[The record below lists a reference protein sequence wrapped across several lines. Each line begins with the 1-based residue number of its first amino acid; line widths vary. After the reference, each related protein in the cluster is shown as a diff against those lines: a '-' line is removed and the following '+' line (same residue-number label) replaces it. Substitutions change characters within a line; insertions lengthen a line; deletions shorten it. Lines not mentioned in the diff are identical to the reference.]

1 MDSQKNSG
9 FTLIELMIVVAIIG
23 ILAAIAIPAY
33 QDYTSRSAI
42 AGEVIPIIKKA
53 STDASE
59 YFSVNGTLNGFCA
72 SDVGQAFVSTA
83 SEYTSHFI
91 CWEGTAGTAA
101 FHLQASL
108 DDSRFP
114 ADVPSDGRIVLF
126 PTYDGSNITWHCAYH
141 ISSNLKVPE
150 KYLPA
155 VCRQNYVDSSSN
167 IFVDGVNLTSQS
179 LGG

>member
-9 FTLIELMIVVAIIG
+9 FTLIELMTVVAIIG

-42 AGEVIPIIKKA
+42 AGEVIPVIKKT
-53 STDASE
+53 SIDASE
-59 YFSVNGTLNGFCA
+59 YYAVSGTLNGFCA
-72 SDVGQAFVSTA
+72 SDLGQAFVSTS
-83 SEYTSHFI
+83 SEYVDQFI
-91 CWEGTAGTAA
+91 CWEGTAGSVA
-101 FHLQASL
+101 FHIQASL
-108 DDSRFP
+108 ESSRFP
-114 ADVPSDGRIVLF
+114 ADVPSDGRIILF
-126 PTYDGSNITWHCAYH
+126 PTYDGSNITWHCGYH
-141 ISSNLKVPE
+141 VSSNLKVPE

-155 VCRQNYVDSSSN
+155 VCRKNHVDSSSN